1 MVNGEIVGRVDLK
14 ADRASGTLLVPGAF
28 AEQSANLT
36 KTASLLAKELRVMA
50 SWLDLESIEVGRKG
64 NLAASLTKALS
75 ARRR

>member
-1 MVNGEIVGRVDLK
+1 
-14 ADRASGTLLVPGAF
+14 
-28 AEQSANLT
+28 
-36 KTASLLAKELRVMA
+36 MA